1 MKHTK
6 IVIAI
11 ILVAV
16 LLFLG
21 ANWLFFP
28 FNAESLVTDAE
39 AVGAIVDQVDTE
51 YSVLTLVE
59 ESNTGKLKLIHFRA
73 NPIFQSRYQAAEVIA
88 VDAGEKQNFGF
99 ADFFQKFVVTVED
112 RTMTVSGTQSRF

>member
-11 ILVAV
+11 ILAAV

-39 AVGAIVDQVDTE
+39 AVGAIVDRVDTE
-51 YSVLTLVE
+51 HSVLTLVE

-73 NPIFQSRYQAAEVIA
+73 NPIFQSRYQAAEVIT
-88 VDAGEKQNFGF
+88 VDAGEKQSYGF
-99 ADFFQKFVVTVED
+99 ADFFQKFVVTVEN
-112 RTMTVSGTQSRF
+112 RMMTVSGTQSRF